1 MTRYTRYKHNIEDT
15 TSLDAGFS
23 LVELMVVL
31 VILTIGLLPLALIQT
46 RAQQDVFESGQYTEA
61 LQVAQL
67 QMEQA
72 KSQGFGNAVTD
83 SGAVDSYTWTTTV
96 NNVSFGLDEITVDV
110 TWNEKGRQ
118 RTVQI
123 MDRIS
128 FR

>member
-1 MTRYTRYKHNIEDT
+1 MTRQTHILEETARRK
-15 TSLDAGFS
+15 AGFS

-31 VILTIGLLPLALIQT
+31 VILAIGLLPLALIQT

-67 QMEQA
+67 QMEA
-72 KSQGFGNAVTD
+72 VKSQGFGNAVTD
-83 SGAVDSYTWTTTV
+83 SGLVDVYTWQTTV
-96 NNVSFGLDEITVDV
+96 NNVSFGLDQIVVEVR
-110 TWNEKGRQ
+110 WNEKGRQ
-118 RTVQI
+118 RNVQI

>member
-1 MTRYTRYKHNIEDT
+1 MTRQTHILENTARCK
-15 TSLDAGFS
+15 AGFS

-31 VILTIGLLPLALIQT
+31 VILAIGLLPLALIQT

-67 QMEQA
+67 QMESV

-83 SGAVDSYTWTTTV
+83 SGLVEVYTWRTTV
-96 NNVSFGLDEITVDV
+96 NNVSFGLDQIVVEVR
-110 TWNEKGRQ
+110 WNEKGRQ
-118 RTVQI
+118 RNVQI

>member
-1 MTRYTRYKHNIEDT
+1 MINNSHRVERAG
-15 TSLDAGFS
+15 SRSGGFS

-31 VILTIGLLPLALIQT
+31 VILAIGLLPLALIQT

-67 QMEQA
+67 QMEAA

-83 SGAVDSYTWTTTV
+83 SGVVDVYAWKATV
-96 NNVSFGLDEITVDV
+96 TNVSFGLDQIVV
-110 TWNEKGRQ
+110 QVQWNEKGRQ
-118 RTVQI
+118 RNIQI

>member
-1 MTRYTRYKHNIEDT
+1 MTRKTHNRGQT
-15 TSLDAGFS
+15 PRRNAGFS

-31 VILTIGLLPLALIQT
+31 VILAIGLLPLALIQT

-67 QMEQA
+67 QMESI
-72 KSQGFGNAVTD
+72 KSMGFGNAATD
-83 SGAVDSYTWTTTV
+83 SGQVDVYAWRATV
-96 NNVSFGLDEITVDV
+96 SNISFGLDQIVV
-110 TWNEKGRQ
+110 VVAWNEKGQTRNI
-118 RTVQI
+118 QI

>member
-1 MTRYTRYKHNIEDT
+1 MTRQTHVNGN
-15 TSLDAGFS
+15 SLRQTAGFS

-31 VILTIGLLPLALIQT
+31 VILAIGLLPLALIQT

-67 QMEQA
+67 QMETT
-72 KSQGFGNAVTD
+72 KSLGFGNAAAD
-83 SGAVDSYTWTTTV
+83 SGLVDIFAWRSSV
-96 NNVSFGLDEITVDV
+96 DNVSFGLDQIVV
-110 TWNEKGRQ
+110 SVAWNEKGQTR
-118 RTVQI
+118 RIQI

>member
-1 MTRYTRYKHNIEDT
+1 MEN
-15 TSLDAGFS
+15 TSGRNTGFS

-31 VILTIGLLPLALIQT
+31 VILAIGLLPLALIQT

-67 QMEQA
+67 QMESA
-72 KSQGFGNAVTD
+72 KSQGFGSAVTD
-83 SGAVDSYTWTTTV
+83 SGAVDSFTWRATV
-96 NNVSFGLDEITVDV
+96 SNVSFGLDQIVVDV
-110 TWNEKGRQ
+110 QWNEKGRQ

-123 MDRIS
+123 IDRVS

>member
-1 MTRYTRYKHNIEDT
+1 MIKDTHNKKCT
-15 TSLDAGFS
+15 ARRSAGFS

-31 VILTIGLLPLALIQT
+31 VILAIGLLPLALIQT

-67 QMEQA
+67 QMETA

-83 SGAVDSYTWTTTV
+83 SGLVDVYTWRATV
-96 NNVSFGLDEITVDV
+96 SNVSFGLDQIVV
-110 TWNEKGRQ
+110 QVQWNEKGRQ
-118 RTVQI
+118 RNIQI
-123 MDRIS
+123 MDRLS

>member
-1 MTRYTRYKHNIEDT
+1 MTRSIRHEENIK
-15 TSLDAGFS
+15 SRSAGFS

-67 QMEQA
+67 QMEVA
-72 KSQGFGNAVTD
+72 KSGGFGNVVTD
-83 SGAVDSYTWTTTV
+83 SGLVDVYTWRATV
-96 NNVSFGLDEITVDV
+96 SNVSFGLDQVVVDV
-110 TWNEKGRQ
+110 RWNEKGRQ
-118 RTVQI
+118 RNIQI
-123 MDRIS
+123 MDRLS

>member
-1 MTRYTRYKHNIEDT
+1 MTRRIRNEENIK
-15 TSLDAGFS
+15 SRSAGFS

-67 QMEQA
+67 QMEVA
-72 KSQGFGNAVTD
+72 KSSGFGNVATD
-83 SGAVDSYTWTTTV
+83 SGLVDVYTWRATV
-96 NNVSFGLDEITVDV
+96 SNVSFGLDQVVVDV
-110 TWNEKGRQ
+110 RWNEKGRQ
-118 RTVQI
+118 RNIQI
-123 MDRIS
+123 MDRLS

>member
-1 MTRYTRYKHNIEDT
+1 MTRRIRHEENIK
-15 TSLDAGFS
+15 SRSAGFS

-67 QMEQA
+67 QMEVA
-72 KSQGFGNAVTD
+72 KSSGFGNVVTD
-83 SGAVDSYTWTTTV
+83 SGLVDVYTWRATV
-96 NNVSFGLDEITVDV
+96 SNVSFGLDQVVVDV
-110 TWNEKGRQ
+110 RWDEKGRQ
-118 RTVQI
+118 RNIQI
-123 MDRIS
+123 MDRLS

>member
-1 MTRYTRYKHNIEDT
+1 MTRHSDNSDYTNSR
-15 TSLDAGFS
+15 SAGFS

-31 VILTIGLLPLALIQT
+31 VILAIGLLPLALIQT

-83 SGAVDSYTWTTTV
+83 SGLVEVYRWRTTI
-96 NNVSFGLDEITVDV
+96 NNVSFGLDQITVEVQWD
-110 TWNEKGRQ
+110 EKGRQ
-118 RTVQI
+118 RNIQI
-123 MDRIS
+123 MDRLS

>member
-1 MTRYTRYKHNIEDT
+1 MTRQKYNTDNTAERT
-15 TSLDAGFS
+15 AGFS

-31 VILTIGLLPLALIQT
+31 VILAIGLLPLALIQT

-83 SGAVDSYTWTTTV
+83 SGNVDSYLWTTTV
-96 NNVSFGLDEITVDV
+96 ANVSFGLDQIVVDV
-110 TWNEKGRQ
+110 RWNEKGRQ
-118 RTVQI
+118 RNIQI
-123 MDRIS
+123 MDRLS

>member
-1 MTRYTRYKHNIEDT
+1 MTRQTHNNEET
-15 TSLDAGFS
+15 ARRNAGFS

-31 VILTIGLLPLALIQT
+31 VILAIGLLPLALIQT

-67 QMEQA
+67 QMESV

-83 SGAVDSYTWTTTV
+83 SGVVEVYTWRTTV
-96 NNVSFGLDEITVDV
+96 NNVSLGLDQITVEV
-110 TWNEKGRQ
+110 RWNEKGRQ
-118 RTVQI
+118 RNVQI

>member
-1 MTRYTRYKHNIEDT
+1 MIKDTHNKERTDCR
-15 TSLDAGFS
+15 SAGFS

-31 VILTIGLLPLALIQT
+31 VILAIGLLPLALIQT

-67 QMEQA
+67 QMEAA

-83 SGAVDSYTWTTTV
+83 SGLVDVYTWRTTV
-96 NNVSFGLDEITVDV
+96 ANVSFGLDQIVVEVQWD
-110 TWNEKGRQ
+110 EKGRQ
-118 RTVQI
+118 RNIQI
-123 MDRIS
+123 MDRVS

>member
-1 MTRYTRYKHNIEDT
+1 MIRDTHNKECTDNL
-15 TSLDAGFS
+15 SAGFS

-31 VILTIGLLPLALIQT
+31 VILAIGLLPLALIQT

-67 QMEQA
+67 QMEAA
-72 KSQGFGNAVTD
+72 KSQGFGNVVTD
-83 SGAVDSYTWTTTV
+83 SGLVDAYTWRTTV
-96 NNVSFGLDEITVDV
+96 TNVSFGLDQVV
-110 TWNEKGRQ
+110 VQVQWNEKGRQ
-118 RTVQI
+118 RNIQI

>member
-1 MTRYTRYKHNIEDT
+1 MTREKYISGESVRH
-15 TSLDAGFS
+15 SAGFS

-31 VILTIGLLPLALIQT
+31 VILAIGLLPLALIQT

-61 LQVAQL
+61 LHVAQL

-83 SGAVDSYTWTTTV
+83 SGLVDVYTWRATV
-96 NNVSFGLDEITVDV
+96 ANVSFGLDQIVVEVE
-110 TWNEKGRQ
+110 WNEKGRQ
-118 RTVQI
+118 RNIQI
-123 MDRIS
+123 MDRLS